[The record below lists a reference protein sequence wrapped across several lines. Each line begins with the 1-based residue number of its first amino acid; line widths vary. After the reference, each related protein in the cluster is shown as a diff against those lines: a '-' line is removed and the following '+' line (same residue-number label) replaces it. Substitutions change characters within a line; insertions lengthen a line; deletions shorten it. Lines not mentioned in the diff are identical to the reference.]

1 VLQEFR
7 LDVGARL
14 LVLFSTNAEGKEGE
28 QRNEE
33 VPSYIGKEKEE
44 PLPKCK
50 KKTMIGQERRICRP
64 IDDKFRFYN
73 SLRLWK

>member
-33 VPSYIGKEKEE
+33 VLSYIGKEKEE

-50 KKTMIGQERRICRP
+50 KKTMIGQERRTCKLV
-64 IDDKFRFYN
+64 DDKFRFYN
-73 SLRLWK
+73 SSRSWE